1 MNKKS
6 LPLKV
11 LHDFDYRVLYSSN
24 NDTKIIQDFS
34 DMLDSNLSLIYY
46 ATNERIFCKSK
57 IEEGH
62 NSKLIGTIIDKD
74 DNNSRMDLKIEI
86 DGKINLKSIYIQSF
100 LRNKEDSISTKL
112 TNKLYNLAWRI
123 NKNE

>member
-1 MNKKS
+1 MNRK
-6 LPLKV
+6 PFRV
-11 LHDFDYRVLYSSN
+11 LHDFDYRILYSRS

-46 ATNERIFCKSK
+46 ATNERIFFESK
-57 IEEGH
+57 IEGGY
-62 NSKLIGTIIDKD
+62 NSQLIGTVIDKD
-74 DNNSRMDLKIEI
+74 DNNSRIDLKIEI

-112 TNKLYNLAWRI
+112 TDKLYDLAERI

>member
-1 MNKKS
+1 MNRK
-6 LPLKV
+6 PLRV
-11 LHDFDYRVLYSSN
+11 LHDFDYRILHSRN
-24 NDTKIIQDFS
+24 NDTKIIQDFN

-57 IEEGH
+57 IKGDLH
-62 NSKLIGTIIDKD
+62 QLVGRIIDKD
-74 DNNSRMDLKIEI
+74 DNNSRIDLKIEI

-100 LRNKEDSISTKL
+100 LRNKEDSISEKL
-112 TNKLYNLAWRI
+112 SNKLYDLSRRI

>member
-1 MNKKS
+1 MNKK
-6 LPLKV
+6 PLMV
-11 LHDFDYRVLYSSN
+11 LHSLDYRILYSRN
-24 NDTKIIQDFS
+24 NDTKIIQDYN

-57 IEEGH
+57 IEGGY
-62 NSKLIGTIIDKD
+62 NSQLIGTVIDKD
-74 DNNSRMDLKIEI
+74 DNNSRIDLKIEI

-100 LRNKEDSISTKL
+100 LRNKEDSISTKI
-112 TNKLYNLAWRI
+112 TNKLYHLAWRI

>member
-1 MNKKS
+1 MNRK
-6 LPLKV
+6 PLKV
-11 LHDFDYRVLYSSN
+11 LHDFDYRILYSRN
-24 NDTKIIQDFS
+24 NDTKIIQDFN

-57 IEEGH
+57 IE
-62 NSKLIGTIIDKD
+62 KVDKPKYVGTVIDKD
-74 DNNSRMDLKIEI
+74 DNNSRIDLKIEI

-100 LRNKEDSISTKL
+100 LRNKDVSIPTKL
-112 TNKLYNLAWRI
+112 TDKLYDLSERI

>member
-1 MNKKS
+1 MNKK
-6 LPLKV
+6 PLRV
-11 LHDFDYRVLYSSN
+11 LHDFDYRILHARS

-57 IEEGH
+57 TEEGDLH
-62 NSKLIGTIIDKD
+62 QLIGRIIDKD
-74 DNNSRMDLKIEI
+74 DNNSRIDLKIEI

-100 LRNKEDSISTKL
+100 LRNKENSISIKL
-112 TNKLYNLAWRI
+112 TDKLYDLSRRI

>member
-11 LHDFDYRVLYSSN
+11 LHDFDYRILHARS
-24 NDTKIIQDFS
+24 NDTKILQDFS

-57 IEEGH
+57 IGEGY
-62 NSKLIGTIIDKD
+62 NSQLIGTIIDKD
-74 DNNSRMDLKIEI
+74 HNNSRIDLKIEI

-112 TNKLYNLAWRI
+112 TDKLYDLAVRV
-123 NKNE
+123 NKYE